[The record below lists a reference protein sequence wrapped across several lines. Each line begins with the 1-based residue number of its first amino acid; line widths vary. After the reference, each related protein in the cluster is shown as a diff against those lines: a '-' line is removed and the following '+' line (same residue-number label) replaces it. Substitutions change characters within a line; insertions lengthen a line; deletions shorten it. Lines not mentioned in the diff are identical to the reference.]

1 MSFTVPSTVSVC
13 GRSSA
18 VRTVIR
24 SPTSMS
30 FFFAQ
35 ASSSTAPSP
44 DSEESVLGEPFFQS
58 SDSTSDT
65 VVGIDRR
72 HADVVVL

>member
-1 MSFTVPSTVSVC
+1 MSFTVPLATSVC

-18 VRTVIR
+18 VRTMIR
-24 SPTSMS
+24 SPTLMS

-44 DSEESVLGEPFFQS
+44 DSDESVPGEPFFQS
-58 SDSTSDT
+58 SDSTSETVAGSTADT
-65 VVGIDRR
+65 RMS
-72 HADVVVL
+72 LPL